1 MKNKNKPK
9 RLGFLLTIL
18 VIVMLALSLNQIL
31 LKTNY
36 AQILFAA
43 AALGGDDFYK
53 EIELYTNTMTIIQR
67 EYVDEVNSHDLIYGS
82 LQGMLSSLDPHSQF
96 MPPDDYK
103 DIQVETSGEFGGLG
117 IEITIR
123 DDLLTII
130 SPLEGTPAD
139 KAGIQAG
146 DRIVG
151 IEGETTKNINIHD
164 AVKKLRGKPGTE
176 VTITIM
182 REKAKKIFDVT
193 IVRAIIKVESVRK
206 VKMISENIG
215 YIRLATFGE
224 KSANDIEQAL
234 DKLAGEGMEALIL
247 DLRNN
252 PGGLLNI
259 SVKIADK
266 FLDEGKLIV
275 TTRGRKEDQ
284 VLEFKAHSD
293 NTFAQYP
300 LVVLV
305 NHGSASASE
314 IVAGAIKDNG
324 RGVLLGTKTF
334 GKGSVQTIIP
344 MPDGSALRLTTA
356 KYFTPSGQCIHD
368 IGIKPNFVVEYE
380 YPDLDK
386 GKDKESVKKI
396 FEKIEKKKKEN
407 GDSQS
412 PLIEQNEKKQPE
424 DDDEEIPIEEYDNQ
438 VQAAVMCAKML
449 LLTKEYNNRVD

>member
-1 MKNKNKPK
+1 MRNKSK

-368 IGIKPNFVVEYE
+368 IGIKP
-380 YPDLDK
+380 
-386 GKDKESVKKI
+386 
-396 FEKIEKKKKEN
+396 
-407 GDSQS
+407 
-412 PLIEQNEKKQPE
+412 
-424 DDDEEIPIEEYDNQ
+424 
-438 VQAAVMCAKML
+438 
-449 LLTKEYNNRVD
+449 